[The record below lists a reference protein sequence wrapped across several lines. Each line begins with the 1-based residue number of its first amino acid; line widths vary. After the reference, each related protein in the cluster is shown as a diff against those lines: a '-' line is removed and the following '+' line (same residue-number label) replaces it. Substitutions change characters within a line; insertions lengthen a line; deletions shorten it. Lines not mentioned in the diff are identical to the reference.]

1 MRKLTCFFMVLRSA
15 IGSVG
20 ASAAEASYDEFG
32 TSKSVLLV
40 GFVSMFF
47 LGQALGGIIFP
58 PYSECFGRKRLY
70 ILAISGFAAFGIII
84 PTIHSLAAV
93 YVGRFMTGFFS
104 AIPSIV
110 AAGSIED
117 IFNERTRMWLVSVW
131 LIVANLSLA
140 VGPIFAAYVS
150 SSIGW

>member
-1 MRKLTCFFMVLRSA
+1 
-15 IGSVG
+15 
-20 ASAAEASYDEFG
+20 
-32 TSKSVLLV
+32 
-40 GFVSMFF
+40 MFF

-58 PYSECFGRKRLY
+58 PYSESFGRKRLY
-70 ILAISGFAAFGIII
+70 IFSMSGFAAFSIII
-84 PTIHSLAAV
+84 PTVHSLAAV

-104 AIPSIV
+104 AIPSVV

-117 IFNERTRMWLVSVW
+117 VFNEKTRMWLVSAW
-131 LIVANLSLA
+131 LIIANLSLA